1 MRDYKQ
7 FSDEKTN
14 LIKQNI
20 ERYYNKDGHSKWI
33 DLLTIEEFSTSDKFA
48 IKLDAFKIN
57 LKTIIDSV
65 VQKQTK
71 KTLKSFHS
79 IYDVKRFLSGLSKDP
94 AYKMNGFIK
103 TEIEEAFEQVFDFTS
118 DDLES
123 IKQIFPITL
132 HNASI
137 HKINEELKLFQ
148 NDTRKYD
155 QLKQKQ
161 IDLDKKQLNVFNI
174 YAKFFMSIVL
184 GDQFMSNLILFENC
198 LIEFKKEKLIS
209 LREERQDIQDIYIKE
224 DQMLKEMQNK
234 LHKDENNN
242 TTENDFKSEVAKLI
256 ESKEKL
262 KQDINNLDDKIE
274 ILDLTVDK
282 FWDELFLAYDWI
294 KLKES
299 NPKSIDGEL
308 KKEIDYFKENLDTL
322 INHYI
327 ELVEYGYSIHILR
340 GRPLKLE
347 SDMLRMIFN
356 KMNKPGQ
363 ELFVITVIGEQSSA
377 KSSLMN
383 ALFGCDFKTSAGRC
397 TVGIY
402 MNFVTYGKK
411 RIVILDTEGL
421 MSVESGNVVLDNQF
435 ATMGVMSSHLI
446 LINHKGKRIRH
457 SFPFLYINPNILS

>member
-1 MRDYKQ
+1 MRDYKL
-7 FSDEKTN
+7 SDEKKKN

-20 ERYYNKDGHSKWI
+20 EQQYYNKDDHSKWI
-33 DLLTIEEFSTSDKFA
+33 DLLTIEEFSSSDSFS
-48 IKLDAFKIN
+48 IKLDDLKNN
-57 LKTIIDSV
+57 LKTIIDS
-65 VQKQTK
+65 KKTT

-79 IYDVKRFLSGLSKDP
+79 IYDVKRFLSELNKDP
-94 AYKMNGFIK
+94 TYKMNGFIK
-103 TEIEEAFEQVFDFTS
+103 TQIEEEFERVFNFTS
-118 DDLES
+118 DDIES
-123 IKQIFPITL
+123 IKQIFPLTL

-137 HKINEELKLFQ
+137 HKINEQLKLFQ

-155 QLKQKQ
+155 ELKQKQ
-161 IDLDKKQLNVFNI
+161 LDLDKNQLNVFNI
-174 YAKFFMSIVL
+174 YAKFFMRIVL

-198 LIEFKKEKLIS
+198 LIEFKKEKLKS
-209 LREERQDIQDIYIKE
+209 LRNKRQDTQDIYTKL
-224 DQMLKEMQNK
+224 DQKLKEKQNK
-234 LHKDENNN
+234 LNETKHIVDNDLK
-242 TTENDFKSEVAKLI
+242 TEVTKLI
-256 ESKEKL
+256 ESKEKIQ
-262 KQDINNLDDKIE
+262 QDIDNLNDKIE

-282 FWDELFLAYDWI
+282 FWDELFLTYDWI

-299 NPKSIDGEL
+299 NPKSIQDEL
-308 KKEIDYFKENLDTL
+308 KEEINYFKENLDTL

-347 SDMLRMIFN
+347 SNMLRMILN
-356 KMNKPGQ
+356 KMNKPDQ

-421 MSVESGNVVLDNQF
+421 MSVESGSVALDNQF

-446 LINHKGKRIRH
+446 LINHKGTKICH
-457 SFPFLYINPNILS
+457 CSYS